1 MSLTSSLQHDVA
13 TLATSAGRMVGTP
26 GHEAAAK
33 YLLGR
38 LTELG
43 LEGYGGF
50 FTHAYRAGTTH
61 FTNLVG
67 QLPSSDP
74 SLPPVLLGAHYDT
87 CGALPGAD
95 DNAAAVAILLAVAER
110 LRRRDLE
117 RSLLFALFDAEEP
130 PFFHSPA
137 MGSTCFYHQQRT
149 QEIHGA
155 LILDLVGHDVPV
167 PGLEDLLFLTGM
179 ESDPRFPAI
188 LKRCHP
194 AEGVRTVASLNRYV
208 GDMSDH
214 HVFRLHRR
222 PYLFLTCGRWAHYHR
237 ASDTPEKLNYQKM
250 AAITEYLTELSVS
263 LAETPLD
270 GPFEGYDS
278 TEAELYFMRSALGP
292 FASTLGLDLSS
303 RGDIERVVAQFI
315 GHFRL

>member
-1 MSLTSSLQHDVA
+1 
-13 TLATSAGRMVGTP
+13 MVGTT
-26 GHEAAAK
+26 GHEASVS

-38 LTELG
+38 MAELG
-43 LEGYGGF
+43 LKGYGGS
-50 FTHAYRAGTTH
+50 FTHAYRVGTTH

-67 QLPSSDP
+67 QLPGSDP

-110 LRRRDLE
+110 LGRRGLE
-117 RSLLFALFDAEEP
+117 RSLLFAFFDAEEP
-130 PFFHSPA
+130 PFFHGPA
-137 MGSTCFYHQQRT
+137 MGSTYFYHHQRT
-149 QEIHGA
+149 EEIHGA

-179 ESDPRFPAI
+179 ESDPKLPDVLDRCTPAQGI
-188 LKRCHP
+188 
-194 AEGVRTVASLNRYV
+194 RTVASLNRYV

-214 HVFRLHRR
+214 HVFRIYRR

-250 AAITEYLTELSVS
+250 AAITDYLTELSVAV
-263 LAETPLD
+263 AETPLD

-278 TEAELYFMRSALGP
+278 TEAELHFMRHAIGP
-292 FASTLGLDLSS
+292 FARTLGFELSS
-303 RGDIERVVAQFI
+303 RRDIEQVVAHFM